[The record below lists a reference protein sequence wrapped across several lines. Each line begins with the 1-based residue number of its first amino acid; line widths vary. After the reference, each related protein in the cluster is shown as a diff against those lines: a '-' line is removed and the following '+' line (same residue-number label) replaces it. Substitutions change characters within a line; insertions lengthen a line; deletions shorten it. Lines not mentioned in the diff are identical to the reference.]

1 MNCVEV
7 GALQEALHDGALDSE
22 TMKRVEDHLSACP
35 SCGAELARLQI
46 VSDLLQRSR
55 IPAPSPGLEVRLMSA
70 FVHKQQKV
78 ARERFRWSR
87 AFIGSVSIPKPALLM
102 AAVIIAIAIVAA
114 VKVGMMTSTPIIVE
128 RALPSGASPGPQ
140 DGEPRAAEKI
150 RIVEVPVVR
159 EKVRTIY
166 VDERHR
172 HGGRRQ
178 NILADVSPGGHDPAM
193 SSSVGEK
200 GYFTHA
206 NLLGFLPSSEMRTR
220 IISEVKP
227 NEK

>member
-7 GALQEALHDGALDSE
+7 GALLEALYDGALDSE
-22 TMKRVEDHLSACP
+22 ELKRVEDHLSACP

-55 IPAPSPGLEVRLMSA
+55 IPAPSSDLDVRLMSA
-70 FVHKQQKV
+70 FVHNQQKF
-78 ARERFRWSR
+78 ARKRFRWSH
-87 AFIGSVSIPKPALLM
+87 AFIGSVNIPKPALAM
-102 AAVIIAIAIVAA
+102 AAVIIALALAAA
-114 VKVGMMTSTPIIVE
+114 VKIGRMTSTPIIVE
-128 RALPSGASPGPQ
+128 TALPAGASTKPQEAVPGT
-140 DGEPRAAEKI
+140 AETI

-159 EKVRTIY
+159 ERVKTIY
-166 VDERHR
+166 VDGRHR
-172 HGGRRQ
+172 DGSQRQ
-178 NILADVSPGGHDPAM
+178 IVRAQVAPGGHDPAM

-206 NLLGFLPSSEMRTR
+206 NLSGFLPASEMRTR
-220 IISEVKP
+220 VISEVKT